1 MRLDAIAATAL
12 CCAVCCNLKNSSIK
26 EVSEKYTSYGSS
38 DYIRGMGELKMQ
50 TKWDSACNFQLLLVL
65 LSIYLLLTEITWN
78 INLQLP
84 TWAKII

>member
-1 MRLDAIAATAL
+1 MRLDATIAATAL
-12 CCAVCCNLKNSSIK
+12 SCAVCCNLKNSSIK
-26 EVSEKYTSYGSS
+26 EACEKYSYGSS

>member
-50 TKWDSACNFQLLLVL
+50 TNWDSACNFQLLS

-78 INLQLP
+78 IKLQLP

>member
-1 MRLDAIAATAL
+1 MRLDATIAATAL
-12 CCAVCCNLKNSSIK
+12 SCAVCCNLKNSSIK
-26 EVSEKYTSYGSS
+26 EASEKYSYGSS
-38 DYIRGMGELKMQ
+38 DYVRGMGELKMQ
-50 TKWDSACNFQLLLVL
+50 TNWDSACNFQLLS

>member
-1 MRLDAIAATAL
+1 MRLDATIAATAL
-12 CCAVCCNLKNSSIK
+12 SCAVCCNLKNSSIK
-26 EVSEKYTSYGSS
+26 EACEKYSYGSS

-50 TKWDSACNFQLLLVL
+50 TNWDSACNFQLLS

-78 INLQLP
+78 IKLQLP